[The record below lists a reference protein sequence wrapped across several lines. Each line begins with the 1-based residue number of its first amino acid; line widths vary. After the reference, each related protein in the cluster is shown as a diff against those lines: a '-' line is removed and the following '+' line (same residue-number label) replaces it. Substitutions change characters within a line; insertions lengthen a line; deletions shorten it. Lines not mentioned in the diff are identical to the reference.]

1 MSLTV
6 DVAMTVAGSVLVP
19 SAPADDAFDHAG
31 VSAWKVGTP
40 LYLSRVEMI
49 AVLAVQSYA
58 TPEDLST
65 LGEVREH
72 LETAAL
78 LHGTVGIAEA
88 VERLQSGTVPADWV
102 ELCTSQVDA
111 LLLVWGAGR

>member
-6 DVAMTVAGSVLVP
+6 DISAVVAGVGS
-19 SAPADDAFDHAG
+19 SAPTDDVFDHVG
-31 VSAWKVGTP
+31 VSAWKLGTP

-49 AVLAVQSYA
+49 AVLAAGSYA
-58 TPEDLST
+58 TPEDMAT

-78 LHGTVGIAEA
+78 LHGVAGVAAA
-88 VERLQSGTVPADWV
+88 VERLQLGTLPVDWV
-102 ELCTSQVDA
+102 ELCTSRVDA